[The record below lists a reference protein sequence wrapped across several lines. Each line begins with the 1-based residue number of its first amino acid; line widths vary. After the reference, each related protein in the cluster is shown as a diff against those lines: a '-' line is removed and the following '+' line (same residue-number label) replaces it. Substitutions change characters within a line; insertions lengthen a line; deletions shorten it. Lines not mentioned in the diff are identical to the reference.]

1 MFKIKDVLGVI
12 HELADALH
20 THSHIDDG
28 ESQLYIGEGVIG
40 AEVQTSEGGFEF
52 EISGDNANN
61 LLRALNNPDDAP
73 TEDSDNL
80 MTSGAIAT
88 ALAAKADGK
97 VNQVFDNF
105 FALTNQMEGKVLEV
119 NNSFHRQ
126 LQQIITTQN
135 VHYHLNSATLT
146 NGWFLI
152 RPYRLLSGS
161 NNWFVEVLGAW
172 D

>member
-1 MFKIKDVLGVI
+1 MGVFKKIADYTGALHGVDPTGHNHGVSDI
-12 HELADALH
+12 TGLQDALDEKVGTDIADYH
-20 THSHIDDG
+20 QQEIEDLR
-28 ESQLYIGEGVIG
+28 ES
-40 AEVQTSEGGFEF
+40 
-52 EISGDNANN
+52 
-61 LLRALNNPDDAP
+61 
-73 TEDSDNL
+73 
-80 MTSGAIAT
+80 
-88 ALAAKADGK
+88 KADGR
-97 VNQVFDNF
+97 VNQVFDNLV
-105 FALTNQMEGKVLEV
+105 ALTTQMEGKVLEI

-146 NGWFLI
+146 NSWFLI